1 MIEKLEAIEICFG
14 LFLLYSGIEGR
25 YYLKSQMDY
34 LKLQICTEVFPYLGV
49 NRVSMEGNKVSCG
62 RGVVLTKY
70 VCL

>member
-25 YYLKSQMDY
+25 YYLKSLLDY
-34 LKLQICTEVFPYLGV
+34 LKLQICTKVFPYFCWV
-49 NRVSMEGNKVSCG
+49 NKIRV
-62 RGVVLTKY
+62 VVLTKY

>member
-1 MIEKLEAIEICFG
+1 MIEKLVAIELSVG

-34 LKLQICTEVFPYLGV
+34 LKLHICTEVFPYFCWV
-49 NRVSMEGNKVSCG
+49 NKIRV
-62 RGVVLTKY
+62 VVLTKY

>member
-34 LKLQICTEVFPYLGV
+34 LKLQICTEVFPYFCWV
-49 NRVSMEGNKVSCG
+49 NRIRV
-62 RGVVLTKY
+62 VVLTKY

>member
-34 LKLQICTEVFPYLGV
+34 LKLQICTEVFPTFVG
-49 NRVSMEGNKVSCG
+49 
-62 RGVVLTKY
+62 LTK
-70 VCL
+70 

>member
-34 LKLQICTEVFPYLGV
+34 LKLQIC
-49 NRVSMEGNKVSCG
+49 
-62 RGVVLTKY
+62 
-70 VCL
+70 

>member
-34 LKLQICTEVFPYLGV
+34 LKSQMDYLKLQICTEVFPYFCWV
-49 NRVSMEGNKVSCG
+49 NKIRV
-62 RGVVLTKY
+62 VVLTKY

>member
-25 YYLKSQMDY
+25 YYLK
-34 LKLQICTEVFPYLGV
+34 LQICTEVFPYFCWV
-49 NRVSMEGNKVSCG
+49 NKIRV
-62 RGVVLTKY
+62 VVLTKY

>member
-34 LKLQICTEVFPYLGV
+34 LKLQI
-49 NRVSMEGNKVSCG
+49 
-62 RGVVLTKY
+62 
-70 VCL
+70 

>member
-34 LKLQICTEVFPYLGV
+34 LKLQIFTEVFPYFCWV
-49 NRVSMEGNKVSCG
+49 NKIRV
-62 RGVVLTKY
+62 VVLTKY

>member
-34 LKLQICTEVFPYLGV
+34 LKLQIFK
-49 NRVSMEGNKVSCG
+49 NS
-62 RGVVLTKY
+62 LTY
-70 VCL
+70 GWISEE

>member
-34 LKLQICTEVFPYLGV
+34 LKLQICTEVFAYFCWA
-49 NRVSMEGNKVSCG
+49 NKLSD
-62 RGVVLTKY
+62 VVLTKY

>member
-34 LKLQICTEVFPYLGV
+34 LNCKYVQRYFPTFVG
-49 NRVSMEGNKVSCG
+49 
-62 RGVVLTKY
+62 LTK
-70 VCL
+70 

>member
-34 LKLQICTEVFPYLGV
+34 LTLQICTEVFPYFCWV
-49 NRVSMEGNKVSCG
+49 NKIRV
-62 RGVVLTKY
+62 VVLTKY

>member
-34 LKLQICTEVFPYLGV
+34 LKLQIYWSIFAYL
-49 NRVSMEGNKVSCG
+49 CFI
-62 RGVVLTKY
+62 
-70 VCL
+70 

>member
-25 YYLKSQMDY
+25 YYLKSQIDY
-34 LKLQICTEVFPYLGV
+34 LKLLICTKVFPYFCWV
-49 NRVSMEGNKVSCG
+49 NKIRV
-62 RGVVLTKY
+62 VVLTKY